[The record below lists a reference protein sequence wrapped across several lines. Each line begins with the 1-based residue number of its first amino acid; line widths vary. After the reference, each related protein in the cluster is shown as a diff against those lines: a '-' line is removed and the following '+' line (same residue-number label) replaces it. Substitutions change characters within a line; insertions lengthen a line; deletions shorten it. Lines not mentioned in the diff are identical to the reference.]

1 MKKYLAL
8 LLSML
13 LLVGCARIE
22 PEQGGTKPEPG
33 QPDDVSAKLLSQYA
47 LAEVKLPELPAEPSG
62 GAVDRLRKARLRQ
75 DGRGRLSQGAGG
87 AVGRF

>member
-22 PEQGGTKPEPG
+22 PEQGRTKPEPG

-47 LAEVKLPELPAEPSG
+47 LAEVKLP
-62 GAVDRLRKARLRQ
+62 
-75 DGRGRLSQGAGG
+75 
-87 AVGRF
+87 

>member
-13 LLVGCARIE
+13 LLVGGARIE

-33 QPDDVSAKLLSQYA
+33 QPDDVSCRRTFSTG
-47 LAEVKLPELPAEPSG
+47 S
-62 GAVDRLRKARLRQ
+62 
-75 DGRGRLSQGAGG
+75 
-87 AVGRF
+87 

>member
-22 PEQGGTKPEPG
+22 PERGGTKPGPG
-33 QPDDVSAKLLSQYA
+33 QPDDVSAKLLSQYG
-47 LAEVKLPELPAEPSG
+47 LAEV
-62 GAVDRLRKARLRQ
+62 
-75 DGRGRLSQGAGG
+75 
-87 AVGRF
+87 

>member
-13 LLVGCARIE
+13 LLVGGARIE

-33 QPDDVSAKLLSQYA
+33 QPDDVSAKLPDTSSCRCTSLGCLLYTSS
-47 LAEVKLPELPAEPSG
+47 L
-62 GAVDRLRKARLRQ
+62 RLRDLGEYPAHH
-75 DGRGRLSQGAGG
+75 GR
-87 AVGRF
+87 

>member
-22 PEQGGTKPEPG
+22 PEQGGT
-33 QPDDVSAKLLSQYA
+33 
-47 LAEVKLPELPAEPSG
+47 
-62 GAVDRLRKARLRQ
+62 
-75 DGRGRLSQGAGG
+75 AG
-87 AVGRF
+87 

>member
-47 LAEVKLPELPAEPSG
+47 LAEVKLPELPAEPSEEELWTAYEKLDYDKMG
-62 GAVDRLRKARLRQ
+62 G
-75 DGRGRLSQGAGG
+75 LSQGAGG

>member
-47 LAEVKLPELPAEPSG
+47 LAEVKLPELPAEPSEEELW
-62 GAVDRLRKARLRQ
+62 AAYETRLRQ
-75 DGRGRLSQGAGG
+75 DGRGGLSQGAGG

>member
-13 LLVGCARIE
+13 LLVGGARIE

-33 QPDDVSAKLLSQYA
+33 QPDDVSAKLLCVFYRCQIQT
-47 LAEVKLPELPAEPSG
+47 E
-62 GAVDRLRKARLRQ
+62 R
-75 DGRGRLSQGAGG
+75 
-87 AVGRF
+87 

>member
-47 LAEVKLPELPAEPSG
+47 LAEVKLPTQSCGPVSIRRSRILHRLHSPSPSRIRMRSCSIHSTV
-62 GAVDRLRKARLRQ
+62 A
-75 DGRGRLSQGAGG
+75 
-87 AVGRF
+87 